1 MTYVS
6 PRQVREHMRD
16 DTPEASAET
25 MDAVLL
31 LREERLEFRSKVH
44 DPAFRVL
51 GGSWIKANR
60 ARPEI
65 DLPALQRQDLG
76 AHPPAVRVRERD
88 SDPGDLP
95 GGGGGRL
102 HSDPPQRSR
111 RAAAPPWGARTAGL
125 SELSRAEPRAV
136 TSDGGAPAHG

>member
-6 PRQVREHMRD
+6 PRQVREHIRD
-16 DTPEASAET
+16 DTPDASAET
-25 MDAVLL
+25 MYAVQL

-51 GGSWIKANR
+51 GGSWIEANR

-65 DLPALQRQDLG
+65 HVPPLQRQDLG
-76 AHPPAVRVRERD
+76 AHPPAVRVRDRD
-88 SDPGDLP
+88 SDLP

-111 RAAAPPWGARTAGL
+111 RAAAPP
-125 SELSRAEPRAV
+125 
-136 TSDGGAPAHG
+136 